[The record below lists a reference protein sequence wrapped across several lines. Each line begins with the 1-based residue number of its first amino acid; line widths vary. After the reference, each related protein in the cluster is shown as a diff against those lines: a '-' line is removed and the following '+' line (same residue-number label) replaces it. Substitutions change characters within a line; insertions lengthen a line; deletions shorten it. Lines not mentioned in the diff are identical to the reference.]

1 MLLFLPLSLM
11 SLLRAFLEL
20 LLCTRCYSQHLTCF
34 VSFNLIA
41 TKYLARGP
49 TAGKWQA
56 WASDPVGSATP
67 RTRAAPPP
75 PPPALPGTVFPRRV
89 AALSINGFVP
99 VCILACFPPTSP
111 HGWKLDR
118 ARTVPPPSY
127 LCPQLAAAS
136 RKTDRSSLNIC
147 SRHKRVDASGA
158 PPLCLPCQHRFAFP
172 SGWELGYSGSTFWI
186 P

>member
-75 PPPALPGTVFPRRV
+75 PPPALPGTTVFPRRV

-99 VCILACFPPTSP
+99 VCLLGLLSAHLPPRLEVGQSE
-111 HGWKLDR
+111 DR
-118 ARTVPPPSY
+118 ASSFLPLSPARSRLPEDRQLLPKY
-127 LCPQLAAAS
+127 LLKA
-136 RKTDRSSLNIC
+136 
-147 SRHKRVDASGA
+147 
-158 PPLCLPCQHRFAFP
+158 
-172 SGWELGYSGSTFWI
+172 
-186 P
+186 